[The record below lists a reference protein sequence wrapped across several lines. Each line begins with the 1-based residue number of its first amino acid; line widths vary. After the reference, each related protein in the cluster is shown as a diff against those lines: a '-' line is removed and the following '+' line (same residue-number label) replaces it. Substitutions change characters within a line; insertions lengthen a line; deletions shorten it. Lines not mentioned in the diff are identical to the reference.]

1 MGRRGDGGTRGRG
14 DTEKEIG
21 CGVLGFRSPSRSIV
35 NCLIHFPSAPEALQA
50 FKTITI
56 EIMSDPTSSPAK
68 LLLEPGTL
76 WKQIRDRSQHGLRC
90 GALQPI
96 ATEYEFVEEEGIR
109 FLVRILANLDR
120 KAKAKKEQN
129 QKTAASGKEFN
140 PFLPYDEDLFVADI
154 SDTHVGLLNKFN
166 VVDHHLLIVT
176 RAFEEQDTWLTRSD
190 FVAMHACLAQVE
202 GLAFYN
208 GGTLAGA
215 SQRHK
220 HLQLI
225 PLPMMPDEPSIPI
238 ADAIAHAQFKGS
250 VGKVPAFKFVHGIG
264 KLDRAIASPEA
275 AAEATLKCYR
285 TLLEA
290 VGLDVTQER
299 PPQAYNFL
307 ATRDW
312 MLVVPR
318 TAECFESISINSLGF
333 AGALLVRNRE
343 DLQRLKAIGPMGVLE
358 RVGLSPVS

>member
-1 MGRRGDGGTRGRG
+1 MT
-14 DTEKEIG
+14 DTTA
-21 CGVLGFRSPSRSIV
+21 S
-35 NCLIHFPSAPEALQA
+35 
-50 FKTITI
+50 
-56 EIMSDPTSSPAK
+56 SDASSE

-76 WKQIRDRSQHGLRC
+76 WNRLRDRTQHGLDC

-96 ATEYEFVEEEGIR
+96 ATNYEFIEDGGIR
-109 FLVRILANLDR
+109 FLVRMAANLDR

-129 QKTAASGKEFN
+129 RKTTTSGKDFN
-140 PFLPYDEDLFVADI
+140 PFLPYEEDLFVADI
-154 SDTHVGLLNKFN
+154 SQTHVGLLNKFN

-190 FVAMHACLAQVE
+190 FMAMHACLAQVE

-220 HLQLI
+220 HLQLV
-225 PLPMMPDEPSIPI
+225 PLPMIPDNKPIPI
-238 ADAIAHAQFKGS
+238 AEAIEKAEFRGA
-250 VGKVPAFKFVHGIG
+250 VGTVSAFPFVHAVG
-264 KLDRAIASPEA
+264 KLDRTLSPEEA
-275 AAEATLKCYR
+275 ATATLECYR

-290 VGLDVTQER
+290 VGLDITQAR

-318 TAECFESISINSLGF
+318 TAECFESVSVNSLGF
-333 AGALLVRNRE
+333 AGTLFVRNAE
-343 DLQRLKAIGPMGVLE
+343 DLQRLKEVGPMSVLE
-358 RVGLSPVS
+358 RVGRSLADRTS